1 MSSTEHQLAPKSDL
15 DIPELH
21 IDQFKIADHLMSKEQ
36 KAIMKKLRAR
46 FKAINDEF
54 LSHFEKKFIV
64 FIEEGT
70 DLIKDLNLFDRQLKF
85 NEENS
90 ADGIIKQLEDT
101 KKMRKNTIAGQPLLI
116 HKGV

>member
-1 MSSTEHQLAPKSDL
+1 
-15 DIPELH
+15 
-21 IDQFKIADHLMSKEQ
+21 MSKEQ

-101 KKMRKNTIAGQPLLI
+101 KTAVRDMMVYQKYFYPMQMQAIIGENMMHCKAAVADQGYI
-116 HKGV
+116 